1 MGYTIPLRV
10 RKCAVKSIA
19 TCEIFFSSSA
29 YQQIPTSA
37 RIPVCDL
44 ADRKFLA
51 FSKPPAA
58 NTMKVNNTS
67 SKISDVGFEWI
78 SANLDQISLYV
89 PNFALVGLSIFF
101 FLYYRPVNLCKTC
114 SMDVWKEKTLYYV
127 LTCKQRIPSAGL
139 GSSFLINGLVWMN
152 SHGLESRSERRFKT
166 WFGPFL
172 IWKPDF
178 SPCEHKAISKSGFW
192 NTFWNAKKGC
202 FGSWYALKAW
212 F

>member
-1 MGYTIPLRV
+1 M
-10 RKCAVKSIA
+10 
-19 TCEIFFSSSA
+19 
-29 YQQIPTSA
+29 

-101 FLYYRPVNLCKTC
+101 F
-114 SMDVWKEKTLYYV
+114 V
-127 LTCKQRIPSAGL
+127 LGL
-139 GSSFLINGLVWMN
+139 SIFAKRVPWMN
-152 SHGLESRSERRFKT
+152 GRKRLDIFAFVFHLF
-166 WFGPFL
+166 
-172 IWKPDF
+172 
-178 SPCEHKAISKSGFW
+178 SGFGL
-192 NTFWNAKKGC
+192 TSYMLVYILTLFLYSTIERVVIYFA
-202 FGSWYALKAW
+202 
-212 F
+212 